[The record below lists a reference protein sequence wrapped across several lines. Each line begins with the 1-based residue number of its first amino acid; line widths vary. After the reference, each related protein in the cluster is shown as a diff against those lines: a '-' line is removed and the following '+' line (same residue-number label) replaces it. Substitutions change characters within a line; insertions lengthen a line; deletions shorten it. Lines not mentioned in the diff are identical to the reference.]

1 MNRESDKSLTTASG
15 SALKTTAERILIVDD
30 EVAIADLLSE
40 IFSAEGYET
49 AVFYD
54 ATQAIEYALTHKDSI
69 DLIIADIMMPR
80 IDGLELCRII
90 RGVSDVPIIFLTAK
104 DTETDVVIGLSLG
117 ADDYIVKP
125 FRPREVVARAKA
137 QLRRSAHRSRRDP
150 SKNDAADEVFEYA
163 GIELNTKTHKASL
176 LDIPLTLTPKEFDIL
191 AALMRDAGAPV
202 SSKALYESIWKESV
216 NSSSGNTIMVHIR
229 HLRKKLAEIDSSTEF
244 IKTVWGVGYQL
255 GK

>member
-1 MNRESDKSLTTASG
+1 MNRTSDRNLKSSTGNAFQAAS
-15 SALKTTAERILIVDD
+15 ERILIVDD

-54 ATQAIEYALTHKDSI
+54 APQAIEYVLAHKNDI

-90 RGVSDVPIIFLTAK
+90 RGFSDVPIIFLTAK

-117 ADDYIVKP
+117 ADDYIAKP

-137 QLRRSAHRSRRDP
+137 QLRRSAHRSRQGAR
-150 SKNDAADEVFEYA
+150 SDENTDEIFEFA